1 MSSKIIVIDC
11 RRITD
16 WDSLHTVFAD
26 RLGLAAFYGRNM
38 DAWID
43 CLTSVDDVAA
53 GMSVVTVSPG
63 NVLVLQLDNVKD
75 LRISLPHLYAAIV
88 EGSSFVNWRRIAR
101 GDEPV
106 LSLSFHE

>member
-16 WDSLHTVFAD
+16 SDSLHTVFAE
-26 RLGLAAFYGRNM
+26 RLGFPAFYGRNM

-43 CLTSVDDVAA
+43 CLTSVDDVSA

-63 NVLVLQLDNVKD
+63 SVLVLQLDNVKD
-75 LRISLPHLYAAIV
+75 LQTRSPHLYAAIV

-106 LSLSFHE
+106 LSLSFHV